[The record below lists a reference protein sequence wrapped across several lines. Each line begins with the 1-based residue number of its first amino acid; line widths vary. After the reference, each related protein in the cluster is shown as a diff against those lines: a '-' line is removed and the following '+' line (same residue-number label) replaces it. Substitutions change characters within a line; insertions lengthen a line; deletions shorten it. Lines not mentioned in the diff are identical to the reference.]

1 MLLTLNN
8 LVFLLT
14 RLLFISFASFNIF
27 FYHGDPFLLVLLK
40 LEPLVPI
47 LSSLPQFIIREN
59 YMRICSFITLL
70 ISIIIFCYGIFTL
83 NIHFHLLGYLLAEAA
98 ILNHSFCRK
107 RIFNL
112 VLHSF
117 QGILMCVAT
126 LFCWVMGSGFQ
137 YVLIAMHI
145 SVLCV
150 LSAHMWIYQRE
161 IHYKKINGNLKSIG
175 VLMCRNII
183 SFIFRSFYIDEK
195 TSQLGLFFIKFVNQ
209 LILFAWSFIRST
221 SGVLLPNSHTNF
233 TKIIFPI
240 ICLGVISGMLS
251 VTLPMLNL
259 FFFTMSLICLLFGE
273 VGYSARGGR
282 Q

>member
-1 MLLTLNN
+1 MLTLDN

-14 RLLFISFASFNIF
+14 RLLFISFALFNIF
-27 FYHGDPFLLVLLK
+27 FYYGDPFLLALLK
-40 LEPLVPI
+40 LETLVPI
-47 LSSLPQFIIREN
+47 LSSLPQIMVREN
-59 YMRICSFITLL
+59 DMRTCSFITLL
-70 ISIIIFCYGIFTL
+70 ISVMIFFYGIFTL
-83 NIHFHLLGYLLAEAA
+83 NIYFHLLGYLLAEAA
-98 ILNHSFCRK
+98 ILNHSFFRK

-112 VLHSF
+112 VLHSL
-117 QGILMCVAT
+117 QGILMCAAT
-126 LFCWVMGSGFQ
+126 LFCWVMDSGFQ

-150 LSAHMWIYQRE
+150 LSAHMFVHQKE
-161 IHYKKINGNLKSIG
+161 IHYKKIKGNSKSIG
-175 VLMCRNII
+175 LLMCRNII
-183 SFIFRSFYIDEK
+183 SFSFRSFYIDEK
-195 TSQLGLFFIKFVNQ
+195 TSQIGLFFIKFVNQ

-221 SGVLLPNSHTNF
+221 SGVLIPNGQSNF

-240 ICLGVISGMLS
+240 VCLGVISGMLS

-259 FFFTMSLICLLFGE
+259 FFFTVSLVCLLFGE